1 MELVLIC
8 IAVFLSGALVGFGI
22 ATIYTSAN
30 TIRLYDDKRE
40 LMKELADT
48 RAQKEALEEIIN
60 GNTPKPPVAVLIAD
74 NNVAKGVDF
83 GDF

>member
-8 IAVFLSGALVGFGI
+8 SAVFLSGALVGFGI

-30 TIRLYDDKRE
+30 TIRLHDDKRE

-48 RAQKEALEEIIN
+48 RAQKAALEEIIN
-60 GNTPKPPVAVLIAD
+60 GNTPKQPDAVLIAD
-74 NNVAKGVDF
+74 NSVAKDVDF
-83 GDF
+83 GKF

>member
-30 TIRLYDDKRE
+30 TIRLYDDRRA

-48 RAQKEALEEIIN
+48 RAQKEALEEIVN
-60 GNTPKPPVAVLIAD
+60 GKNPTVALYIAD
-74 NNVAKGVDF
+74 DSVAKGVDF
-83 GDF
+83 GNF